1 MLRIGSREPNSLKLA
16 HTQYKTIYNLLQ
28 ITGVKR
34 FPYSYSFMNLI
45 VQLIIPFILL
55 FLSVPSVAADLATD
69 SASASIPVRTITLNP
84 EEQKWLEKH
93 KKIRIAFDGDFPP
106 FSFVNDKGIVEG
118 VAVEIISLLSRRLGI
133 DFEIY
138 PHTEWSL
145 IYEAAVARKTDVV
158 ATMVN
163 RPERRTWFFFTQ
175 PYLNKSL
182 VIITRKDN
190 FAIKRRTDIAGKKIA
205 LVDNYQYVDRVR
217 EEFPSIKIHAVDSFL
232 EGLKAVANRQADA
245 AITFTGT
252 GHFLIDKHQLNDLN
266 IAAFYDHN
274 SANESI
280 AIRKDWPELAS
291 ILQKGLDSL
300 SSDEKQAIFEKW
312 VPKVETVVTDYVLI
326 GKIVAAFAFVLL
338 IMLLWI
344 VQVRRQNRRIE
355 QSKDEVLL
363 ANQQLVNLQNELENL
378 VEQRT
383 AELKASEQQYRSL
396 VENLRHEYFFYR
408 QDRSGLLTYVS
419 PSVCNILGYSA
430 EEFIANHRD
439 FLTDNAINLNIDKN
453 TDLCLKGIPQPPYE
467 VEVYDSNGYIHWLEV
482 MDSPVLDQN
491 GQCIGVDGI
500 AHDVTERKE
509 THELLTS
516 LSYYDDLTGLANRRL
531 FADRLQQAINL
542 AHRNK
547 ASITLFYLDLDKFK
561 SINDTLGHAAG
572 DEVLKETAEKILS
585 VIRDSD
591 IAARMG
597 GDEFVILLPDSDAQ
611 AALSVAEKLIKVLQ
625 QPYYIGEQML
635 TVGSSIGIS
644 VYPGNGTD
652 GDSLI
657 NHADTA
663 MYHAKKEKLGYAF
676 YSEDMQPAFISPEQ
690 LTEDLVKTVKH
701 CLRISR
707 TTSASALEN
716 VQNPS
721 MNGHFLIY
729 YQSRHA
735 LINSDIIGFESLVR
749 WYHPEQGILSPS
761 EFLPIA
767 EKSGLIDKI
776 TDWVV
781 RQVCSQALAWE
792 KMNIR
797 PAKISINLSVNQVQQ
812 QNLVER
818 ILRDIDNLG
827 ATPSWLEIEIK
838 ESTIMQ
844 DIDHAINILHRLNA
858 AGLSVAIDDIN
869 SDSPILERLDSLPA
883 QTIKIDRALIRTL
896 PVNNENAD
904 SVVSIINKAHA
915 HGKAVTAEG
924 VESESQLDFL
934 KASRC
939 DNVQGFYFSKPLAA
953 AEAENFLKSLSW
965 FLDKND

>member
-1 MLRIGSREPNSLKLA
+1 M
-16 HTQYKTIYNLLQ
+16 
-28 ITGVKR
+28 
-34 FPYSYSFMNLI
+34 YSI

-55 FLSVPSVAADLATD
+55 FVSIPSVAADISNDT
-69 SASASIPVRTITLNP
+69 ASEPIRSITLNP
-84 EEQKWLEKH
+84 NEQKWLEKH

-118 VAVEIISLLSRRLGI
+118 VAVEIISLISRRLGI

-138 PHTEWSL
+138 PHTEWSRV
-145 IYEAAVARKTDVV
+145 YEAAVARRTDVV

-190 FAIKRRTDIAGKKIA
+190 FTIKRRTDIAGKKIA
-205 LVDNYQYVDRVR
+205 LVNNYQYVDRVR
-217 EEFPSIKIHAVDSFL
+217 EEFPSIKIHTVDSFL

-326 GKIVAAFAFVLL
+326 GKIVAAFAFVLI

-344 VQVRRQNRRIE
+344 IQVRRQNRRIK

-383 AELKASEQQYRSL
+383 AELKASEQKYRSL

-419 PSVCNILGYSA
+419 PSVSNILGYSA
-430 EEFIANHRD
+430 EEFIVNHRA
-439 FLTDNAINLNIDKN
+439 FLTDNPANLNIDKN

-482 MDSPVLDQN
+482 MDSPVFDQN

-500 AHDVTERKE
+500 AHDITERKE

-572 DEVLKETAEKILS
+572 DQVLKETAEKILS

-597 GDEFVILLPDSDAQ
+597 GDEFVILLPDSNAQ
-611 AALSVAEKLIKVLQ
+611 AALSVADKLIKVLQ

-644 VYPGNGTD
+644 VYPDNGTD

-676 YSEDMQPAFISPEQ
+676 YSEDMQPAFISSEQ
-690 LTEDLVKTVKH
+690 LTEDLTETVKH

-707 TTSASALEN
+707 TTPASSLEN
-716 VQNPS
+716 TQNTS
-721 MNGHFLIY
+721 LYGHFLIY

-735 LINSDIIGFESLVR
+735 LINSEIIGFESLVR

-761 EFLPIA
+761 EFLPLA
-767 EKSGLIDKI
+767 EKAGLIDKI

-781 RQVCSQALAWE
+781 RQVSSQALTWE
-792 KMNIR
+792 RMNIR
-797 PAKISINLSVNQVQQ
+797 PAKISINLSINQIQQ

-818 ILRDIDNLG
+818 ILRDIDNFG
-827 ATPSWLEIEIK
+827 AIPNWLEIEIK

-844 DIDHAINILHRLNA
+844 DIDHAVNIIDQLNA
-858 AGLSVAIDDIN
+858 AGLSVAIDDID
-869 SDSPILERLDSLPA
+869 SDSPILDQLGSLSA

-904 SVVSIINKAHA
+904 RVVSIINKAHA

-924 VESESQLDFL
+924 VESKNQLDFL
-934 KASRC
+934 KANRC

-953 AEAENFLKSLSW
+953 ADAENFLKSLSW